1 MASTRPWLAQ
11 GLQVLVIGLVVVDSM
26 GVTVLL
32 PRVAADFDSS
42 RDAAIWVVNL
52 YQMVVLG
59 LLLPLAALGQQ
70 IGFKRIYLGG
80 LLVLGGG
87 ALLSA
92 AAPTLPLLVLARV
105 VQGIGAA
112 GVMAVNTALL
122 RASLPASQL
131 ARALATL
138 STATALSMT
147 LAPTLAAVVLAWG
160 SWRWLYLCT
169 ALLALAGAGAAW
181 RLLPPARHTSAA
193 RIDRTDA
200 LLNLLVFGL
209 FLLALRLMP
218 AGLAWGLLAAALLLG
233 SPRFQCNK

>member
-1 MASTRPWLAQ
+1 MPRSASKTRSPH
-11 GLQVLVIGLVVVDSM
+11 
-26 GVTVLL
+26 
-32 PRVAADFDSS
+32 
-42 RDAAIWVVNL
+42 
-52 YQMVVLG
+52 
-59 LLLPLAALGQQ
+59 
-70 IGFKRIYLGG
+70 
-80 LLVLGGG
+80 
-87 ALLSA
+87 
-92 AAPTLPLLVLARV
+92 
-105 VQGIGAA
+105 
-112 GVMAVNTALL
+112 TALL